1 MEENKKEFMNA
12 INEQKVAERYR
23 ENLVLTTAKL
33 RMDLVNTIN
42 GSHVPP
48 TITLSVLREIVAETE
63 RVSREEIEK
72 AVSKRQGE
80 LSKELKENEKEIDKT
95 LRKEK

>member
-1 MEENKKEFMNA
+1 MEENKSEFMNA
-12 INEQKVAERYR
+12 MNEHKAVERYR

-33 RMDLVNTIN
+33 RMDLANTIN

-48 TITLSVLREIVAETE
+48 TIALSVLREIVAETE
-63 RVSREEIEK
+63 RVSREEIEQ

>member
-1 MEENKKEFMNA
+1 MEENKKEVMNA
-12 INEQKVAERYR
+12 INEQKAVERYR

-48 TITLSVLREIVAETE
+48 TIALSVLREIVAETE

>member
-1 MEENKKEFMNA
+1 MEENKKEVMNA
-12 INEQKVAERYR
+12 INEQKAVERYR

-33 RMDLVNTIN
+33 RMDLANTIN

-48 TITLSVLREIVAETE
+48 TIALSVLREIVAETE
-63 RVSREEIEK
+63 RVSREEIEQ

>member
-23 ENLVLTTAKL
+23 ENLVLTTARL

-48 TITLSVLREIVAETE
+48 TIALSVLREIVAETE